1 MPVGAAADHQNKP
14 SASLNRDRR
23 RGHQPSTA
31 SVESGSASVPI
42 SLNLS
47 PIAWRAYSAGMFFSD
62 RLTLDKSRRNAD
74 GFMAIHARA
83 ARTGIYQYLGREI
96 DPDGKHFT
104 ADQVVNVYR
113 PPEEVFDKASLASFV
128 AKPITDDHPAEGVDA
143 SNWRDLARGTIMGAA
158 KDGEYVGFD
167 LAFMDAETITAID
180 QGKRE
185 LSNGY
190 TSSLDIEDG
199 VAPDGTEYQAVQREI
214 RGNHV
219 AVVDAGR
226 AGSSCRIGDAAI
238 CSIIPSDDVKKFLV
252 DQRTYD
258 AARDDVIN
266 DRNKGDCPVPK
277 IILVD
282 GLQLDIS
289 NVDVAEATITKLMAD
304 AKAASEAKAKA
315 EGEVAQL
322 TADKATLTTEV
333 ADLKGKVEA
342 SKITPA
348 ALRDAAKSY
357 ADVTAK
363 AKALGVTVADDAD
376 ELGVK
381 RAVVDAKLGDDA
393 KDWSDEQ
400 IAIGFTAL
408 TKDAKIEDKAADP
421 VAAAIGGNVRTVT
434 NDSATQISDARNK
447 FLARKESAY
456 LTGQPAA

>member
-1 MPVGAAADHQNKP
+1 
-14 SASLNRDRR
+14 
-23 RGHQPSTA
+23 
-31 SVESGSASVPI
+31 
-42 SLNLS
+42 
-47 PIAWRAYSAGMFFSD
+47 MFFAD
-62 RLTLDKSRRNAD
+62 RLTLDKPRRTAD
-74 GFMAIHARA
+74 GYMAIHARA
-83 ARTGIYQYLGREI
+83 ARTGVYQYLGREI
-96 DPDGKHFT
+96 DPEGKNFT
-104 ADQVVNVYR
+104 ADQIVNVYR
-113 PPEEVFDKASLASFV
+113 PPDEVFDKASLGSFIG
-128 AKPITDDHPAEGVDA
+128 KPITDDHPAEGVDA

-167 LAFMDAETITAID
+167 LAFLDADMITKID
-180 QGKRE
+180 DGKRE

-190 TSSLDIEDG
+190 AARLDVEDG

-238 CSIIPSDDVKKFLV
+238 CSIIPSDEVKKILV

-258 AARDDVIN
+258 AARDGGN
-266 DRNKGDCPVPK
+266 NGANKGDCPVPK
-277 IILVD
+277 MILVD

-289 NVDVAEATITKLMAD
+289 NVDVAEATITKLIAD
-304 AKAASEAKAKA
+304 AKAANDAKATA
-315 EGEVAQL
+315 EGQVAQL
-322 TADKATLTTEV
+322 TADKAALTAEV
-333 ADLKGKVEA
+333 TDLKGQLDK

-357 ADVTAK
+357 ADVMGK
-363 AKALGVTVADDAD
+363 AKALGVTIAEDAD
-376 ELGVK
+376 ELAIK

-408 TKDAKIEDKAADP
+408 TKDAKPVEDAAPDKI
-421 VAAAIGGNVRTVT
+421 AQAIGGQVRTVV
-434 NDSATQISDARNK
+434 DSAVQIGDARRH

-456 LTGQPAA
+456 LGQPA

>member
-1 MPVGAAADHQNKP
+1 
-14 SASLNRDRR
+14 
-23 RGHQPSTA
+23 
-31 SVESGSASVPI
+31 
-42 SLNLS
+42 
-47 PIAWRAYSAGMFFSD
+47 MFFAD
-62 RLTLDKSRRNAD
+62 RLTLDKPRRTAD
-74 GFMAIHARA
+74 GYMAIHARA
-83 ARTGIYQYLGREI
+83 ARTGVYQYLGREI
-96 DPDGKHFT
+96 DPEGKNFA
-104 ADQVVNVYR
+104 ADKIVNVYR
-113 PPEEVFDKASLASFV
+113 PPDEVFDKASLGSFIG
-128 AKPITDDHPAEGVDA
+128 KPITDDHPAEGVDA

-167 LAFMDAETITAID
+167 LAFLDADMITKID
-180 QGKRE
+180 EGKRE

-190 TSSLDIEDG
+190 AARLDVEDG
-199 VAPDGTEYQAVQREI
+199 IAPDGTEYQAVQREI

-238 CSIIPSDDVKKFLV
+238 CAIIPSDEVKKILV

-258 AARDDVIN
+258 AARDGVIN
-266 DRNKGDCPVPK
+266 GRNKGDCPVPK

-289 NVDVAEATITKLMAD
+289 NVDVAEATITKLIAD
-304 AKAASEAKAKA
+304 AKASNEAKATA
-315 EGEVAQL
+315 EGAVAQL
-322 TADKATLTTEV
+322 TADKATLTAEV
-333 ADLKGKVEA
+333 TDLKAQLDKA
-342 SKITPA
+342 KITPA

-357 ADVTAK
+357 ADVIGK

-393 KDWSDEQ
+393 KGWSDEQ

-408 TKDAKIEDKAADP
+408 TKDAKVEDAKPDAVAD
-421 VAAAIGGNVRTVT
+421 AIRGTVRTVA
-434 NDSATQISDARNK
+434 DSAVQIGDARRS

-456 LTGQPAA
+456 LGQPA

>member
-1 MPVGAAADHQNKP
+1 
-14 SASLNRDRR
+14 
-23 RGHQPSTA
+23 
-31 SVESGSASVPI
+31 
-42 SLNLS
+42 
-47 PIAWRAYSAGMFFSD
+47 MFFSD
-62 RLTLDKSRRNAD
+62 RLTLDKPRRTAD
-74 GFMAIHARA
+74 GYMAIHARA

-96 DPDGKHFT
+96 DPEGKHFT

-113 PPEEVFDKASLASFV
+113 PPEEVFDKASLGSFIG
-128 AKPITDDHPAEGVDA
+128 KPITDDHPAQGVDA

-167 LAFMDAETITAID
+167 LAFLDADMITKID
-180 QGKRE
+180 TGKRE

-190 TSSLDIEDG
+190 AARLDVEDG
-199 VAPDGTEYQAVQREI
+199 VAPDGTAYQAVQREI

-238 CSIIPSDDVKKFLV
+238 CRPIPSDEVAKFLV

-258 AARDDVIN
+258 AARDGVIN
-266 DRNKGDCPVPK
+266 DRNKGDRQVPK

-289 NVDVAEATITKLMAD
+289 NVDVAEATITKLIAD
-304 AKAASEAKAKA
+304 AKAASDAKAKA
-315 EGEVAQL
+315 EGDVAQL
-322 TADKATLTTEV
+322 TADKAALTAEV
-333 ADLKGKVEA
+333 TDLKGQLDKA
-342 SKITPA
+342 KITPA

-357 ADVTAK
+357 ADVMGK

-376 ELGVK
+376 ELAIK

-408 TKDAKIEDKAADP
+408 TKDAKPVEDAKPDKVAD
-421 VAAAIGGNVRTVT
+421 AIRGNVRTVT
-434 NDSATQISDARNK
+434 DGAVAISDARRN

-456 LTGQPAA
+456 LGQTA